1 MSYNSARVIQKPQ
14 FHQRNYCIFFQFR
27 RSFKPSYAYMES
39 PFNDRV
45 VGPISDY
52 NVPDEYIHHLPFK
65 GTLPDPFE
73 NMSKMATDLVRVLEL
88 GDL

>member
-1 MSYNSARVIQKPQ
+1 
-14 FHQRNYCIFFQFR
+14 
-27 RSFKPSYAYMES
+27 MES

-88 GDL
+88 GAFINYVDPYTHCLSTWFWHGVRSFSK